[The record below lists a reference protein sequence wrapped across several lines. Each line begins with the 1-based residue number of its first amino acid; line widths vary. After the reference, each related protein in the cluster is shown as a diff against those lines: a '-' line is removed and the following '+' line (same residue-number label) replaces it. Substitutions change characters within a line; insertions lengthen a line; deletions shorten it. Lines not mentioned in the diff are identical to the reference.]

1 MSAVGWAVAVVGFAI
16 LIAVTVNIVLEKGD
30 REVAAILA
38 QAEEEKGTDADLLTI
53 ARGTGVDRTPDS
65 GYVTARDA
73 ILFAAGALVFL
84 VLCVGALF
92 GMLG

>member
-53 ARGTGVDRTPDS
+53 ARGTGVDRTPDGGS
-65 GYVTARDA
+65 VSARDA
-73 ILFAAGALVFL
+73 GLFAAGIVCTV
-84 VLCVGALF
+84 VLIGACLWRVI
-92 GMLG
+92 G